1 MKLKFEKVQSL
12 KGVGFIALILFSV
25 VLFALNLAYAY
36 FTATANRN
44 GELTFGEISLDVQDS
59 SANTMTD
66 ASFLSTYVGILEP
79 GKLLNFDGIKIKNI
93 GSADC
98 YSIINLNFTATGLDG
113 EILEYDYWYNL
124 SGIKINVN
132 NLENNT
138 TTATSIAKDA
148 TATLDL
154 DYTIPWA
161 LDNNYLGATATVTL
175 TTHAVQAQMPSS
187 VTNKP
192 LYAVTLIL
200 NSLNIAG

>member
-36 FTATANRN
+36 FTATANKN
-44 GELTFGEISLDVQDS
+44 GELTFGEISLEVQDS

-66 ASFLSTYVGILEP
+66 ASFLSAYVGVLEP

-124 SGIKINVN
+124 SGAKINVN

-148 TATLDL
+148 TVTLDL

-175 TTHAVQAQMPSS
+175 STHAVQAQMPSS

-200 NSLNIAG
+200 DALNS

>member
-36 FTATANRN
+36 FTATANKN
-44 GELTFGEISLDVQDS
+44 GELTFGEISLEVQDS

-66 ASFLSTYVGILEP
+66 ASFLSAYVGVLEP

-124 SGIKINVN
+124 SGTKINVN

-148 TATLDL
+148 TVTLDL

-175 TTHAVQAQMPSS
+175 STHAVQAQMPSS

-200 NSLNIAG
+200 DALNT

>member
-36 FTATANRN
+36 FTATANKN
-44 GELTFGEISLDVQDS
+44 GELTFGEISLEVQDS

-66 ASFLSTYVGILEP
+66 ASFLSAYVGVLEP

-124 SGIKINVN
+124 SGAKINVN

-148 TATLDL
+148 TVTLDL

-175 TTHAVQAQMPSS
+175 STHAVQAQMPSS

-200 NSLNIAG
+200 DALNT

>member
-36 FTATANRN
+36 FTATANKN
-44 GELTFGEISLDVQDS
+44 GELTFGEISLEVQDS

-66 ASFLSTYVGILEP
+66 ASFLSAYVGVLEP

-124 SGIKINVN
+124 SGAKINVN

-148 TATLDL
+148 TVTLDL
-154 DYTIPWA
+154 DYIIPWA

-175 TTHAVQAQMPSS
+175 STHAVQAQMPSS

-200 NSLNIAG
+200 DALNT